1 MTEPIKNP
9 ERVERYRNSRGE
21 LKSSYPRPDVLH
33 IEVSGPL
40 DRSLGNLVAQW
51 AAELA
56 VYERFTI
63 FFDCSAMRGFDAEVR
78 GTLRRF
84 KAEFGDALTVH
95 ILMGSQLH
103 AMLVA
108 VARLSLGSTLIGY
121 TSGSA
126 FAAAVQKA
134 RLGSGPAG
142 PAGGAGPGG

>member
-1 MTEPIKNP
+1 MTEPIKTP
-9 ERVERYRNSRGE
+9 DQVERYRNSRGE
-21 LKSSYPRPDVLH
+21 LKSSYLRPDVLH

-78 GTLRRF
+78 GILRRF
-84 KAEFGDALTVH
+84 KSQFGDCLTVH
-95 ILMGSQLH
+95 MLMGSKLH
-103 AMLVA
+103 SMLVA

-121 TSGSA
+121 TSDEE
-126 FAAAVQKA
+126 FAAVLRQA
-134 RLGSGPAG
+134 RLGPSAG
-142 PAGGAGPGG
+142 PRRP